1 MAKRHSLY
9 GNMSLLGLG
18 DFGAG
23 WNPLWGAAIGGG
35 ISGITSMSYG
45 HMADAKKVADRHF
58 YGLSAGL
65 IASALMYVKGST
77 RHLAMPSALGSFLV
91 SGLPWLEQK
100 LLGTVQAP
108 VAALPPAAGTAG
120 MGMAR
125 VHRLGGLGAA
135 RVHRLNGLGIAN
147 IAPQPA
153 AVGTIPGVAGPSF
166 AGTQIGARSRG
177 PVSLL
182 GPATAQSKQ
191 VQLLGGPSVHG
202 LSSAYGATL
211 LGGGR

>member
-1 MAKRHSLY
+1 MGRKTRQLH
-9 GNMSLLGLG
+9 GNIQLLGLG
-18 DFGAG
+18 DFGAN
-23 WNPLWGAAIGGG
+23 WNPLWGTAIGGG
-35 ISGITSMSYG
+35 ISGITSMAYG
-45 HMADAKKVADRHF
+45 QMTDAKKVADRHF
-58 YGLSAGL
+58 YGLGAGL
-65 IASALMYVKGST
+65 LASALMYFKGST
-77 RHLAMPSALGSFLV
+77 RHLALPSALGAALV

-100 LLGTVQAP
+100 MLGAAP
-108 VAALPPAAGTAG
+108 APEKKLDGRL
-120 MGMAR
+120 GMAR
-125 VHRLGGLGAA
+125 AHRLNGLGIAK
-135 RVHRLNGLGIAN
+135 VHPLNGLGIAN
-147 IAPQPA
+147 IAPQPK

-191 VQLLGGPSVHG
+191 VQLLGGPPVHG